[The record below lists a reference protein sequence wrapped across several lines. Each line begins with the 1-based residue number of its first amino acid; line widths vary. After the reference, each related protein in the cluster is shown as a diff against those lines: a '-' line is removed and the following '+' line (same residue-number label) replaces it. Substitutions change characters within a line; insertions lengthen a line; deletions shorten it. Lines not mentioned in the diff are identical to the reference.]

1 MLGLAGADRTASARP
16 TPGSRKRTMP
26 LRPLDAHRSP
36 EAPVPVRSLHDAP
49 LPRSRPP
56 RRRAVVVAV
65 AAASLAGLMTG
76 PAHAGGDGGDGR
88 HGPVDPALQRGLQAL
103 VDTPGG
109 PPGAIAVLTAGGR
122 SEVYRAGT
130 SQLGTGRP
138 PRTTDHMRI
147 ASTAKAFSGSVALQ
161 LTERG
166 ALGLDDTIGRRLPRL
181 PAAWHRVTLRQ
192 LLNHTSGLPDYTED
206 PTFVA
211 ELTADPR
218 RHFDS
223 RRLLD
228 YVAGDRLRFRPGS
241 AYRYSNSDNIAVA
254 LMAEAATGRRYEKLL
269 ADLVYRPLGLR
280 DTSLPQGYRLPEPF
294 LHGYAVDPPNAPED
308 VSTVLSASGVWASGG
323 IVSTPRD
330 LGAFVRGYAGG
341 LGLGPAVRRQQ
352 LSFVAGSSE
361 PAGPG
366 RNRAGLAVFSYT
378 TRCGTVYGH
387 TGNFPGYTQLA
398 AGTKDGKRSLT
409 VSLTS
414 QVNSTTNPR
423 LLATLRELQED
434 FVCRLLDRRRPG
446 GAQ

>member
-1 MLGLAGADRTASARP
+1 MLGLVGAAPAAP
-16 TPGSRKRTMP
+16 P
-26 LRPLDAHRSP
+26 DAHRLQ
-36 EAPVPVRSLHDAP
+36 EAPVPVRAHPDAP
-49 LPRSRPP
+49 LPRRRPR
-56 RRRAVVVAV
+56 RRRAVVAAL

-76 PAHAGGDGGDGR
+76 PAHAGGDGGDSR
-88 HGPVDPALQRGLQAL
+88 HRPVDPGLRQKLQAL

-161 LTERG
+161 LAERG
-166 ALGLDDTIGRRLPRL
+166 ALGLDDTLGRRLPRL

-192 LLNHTSGLPDYTED
+192 LLNHTSGLPDYTEA
-206 PTFVA
+206 PTFIA

-218 RHFDS
+218 RRFDS

-228 YVAGDRLRFRPGS
+228 YVAGDPLRFEPGS
-241 AYRYSNSDNIAVA
+241 TYHYSNSDNIAVA
-254 LMAEAATGRRYEKLL
+254 LMAEAATGQRYEKLL
-269 ADLVYRPLGLR
+269 AELVYRPLGLR
-280 DTSLPQGYRLPEPF
+280 DTSLPQGYRLPEPY

-308 VSTVLSASGVWASGG
+308 VSTVLGASGVWASGG

-330 LGAFVRGYAGG
+330 LGAFIRGYAGG
-341 LGLGPAVRRQQ
+341 LGLGPEVRRQQ

-366 RNRAGLAVFSYT
+366 RNRAGLGVFSYA

-414 QVNSTTNPR
+414 QVNSATNPR

-434 FVCRLLDRRRPG
+434 FVCRLLDRRKPG
-446 GAQ
+446 GAY

>member
-1 MLGLAGADRTASARP
+1 M
-16 TPGSRKRTMP
+16 
-26 LRPLDAHRSP
+26 
-36 EAPVPVRSLHDAP
+36 PVRSRPDAP
-49 LPRSRPP
+49 LPRRRPR
-56 RRRAVVVAV
+56 RRRAVVAAL
-65 AAASLAGLMTG
+65 AAASLAGLTTG
-76 PAHAGGDGGDGR
+76 PAHAGGGDSR
-88 HGPVDPALQRGLQAL
+88 HGSVDPALRQKLQAL

-161 LTERG
+161 LAERG
-166 ALGLDDTIGRRLPRL
+166 ALGLDDTLGRRLPRL

-192 LLNHTSGLPDYTED
+192 LLNHTSGLPDYTEA
-206 PTFVA
+206 PTFIA

-218 RHFDS
+218 RRFDS

-228 YVAGDRLRFRPGS
+228 YVAGDPLRFRPGS
-241 AYRYSNSDNIAVA
+241 AYHYSNSDNIAVA
-254 LMAEAATGRRYEKLL
+254 LMAEAATGQRYEKLL
-269 ADLVYRPLGLR
+269 AELVYRPLGLR
-280 DTSLPQGYRLPEPF
+280 DTSLPQGYRLPEPY

-308 VSTVLSASGVWASGG
+308 VSTVLGASGLWASGG
-323 IVSTPRD
+323 TVSTPRD
-330 LGAFVRGYAGG
+330 LGAFIRGYAGG
-341 LGLGPAVRRQQ
+341 LGLGPEVRRQQ

-366 RNRAGLAVFSYT
+366 RNRAGLGVFSYA

-387 TGNFPGYTQLA
+387 TGNLPGYTQLA

-414 QVNSTTNPR
+414 QVNSATNPR

-434 FVCRLLDRRRPG
+434 FVCRLLDRRNPG
-446 GAQ
+446 GAHQKA

>member
-1 MLGLAGADRTASARP
+1 
-16 TPGSRKRTMP
+16 
-26 LRPLDAHRSP
+26 
-36 EAPVPVRSLHDAP
+36 
-49 LPRSRPP
+49 
-56 RRRAVVVAV
+56 
-65 AAASLAGLMTG
+65 
-76 PAHAGGDGGDGR
+76 
-88 HGPVDPALQRGLQAL
+88 LQAL

-109 PPGAIAVLTAGGR
+109 PPGAIAVLTTDGR

-161 LTERG
+161 LTQRG
-166 ALGLDDTIGRRLPRL
+166 ALGLDDTIGRRLPKL

-206 PTFVA
+206 PTFIA

-228 YVAGDRLRFRPGS
+228 YVAGDPLRFRPGS

-254 LMAEAATGRRYEKLL
+254 LMAEAVTGQRYEKLL
-269 ADLVYRPLGLR
+269 AELVYRPLGLR
-280 DTSLPQGYRLPEPF
+280 DTSLPQGYRLPTPY
-294 LHGYAVDPPNAPED
+294 LHGYAVDQPGAPED

-330 LGAFVRGYAGG
+330 LGAFIRGYAGG
-341 LGLGPAVRRQQ
+341 LGLGPAVRKQQ

-366 RNRAGLAVFSYT
+366 RNKAGLAVFSYA

-398 AGTKDGKRSLT
+398 AATKDGKRSLT

-414 QVNSTTNPR
+414 QVNSATNPR
-423 LLATLRELQED
+423 LLATLRKLQED
-434 FVCRLLDRRRPG
+434 FVCRLLDRRKPG
-446 GAQ
+446 GAY

>member
-1 MLGLAGADRTASARP
+1 MLGLAGADATAP
-16 TPGSRKRTMP
+16 P
-26 LRPLDAHRSP
+26 DAHRAP
-36 EAPVPVRSLHDAP
+36 RTAHRLQEAPVPVRTRPDVP
-49 LPRSRPP
+49 LPRRRPR
-56 RRRAVVVAV
+56 RRRAVVAAL

-76 PAHAGGDGGDGR
+76 PAHAGGDGGDGP
-88 HGPVDPALQRGLQAL
+88 HGPVDPTLRRKLQAL

-109 PPGAIAVLTAGGR
+109 PPGAIAVLTANGR

-147 ASTAKAFSGSVALQ
+147 ASVAKAFSGSVALQ
-161 LTERG
+161 LAERG

-192 LLNHTSGLPDYTED
+192 LLNHTSGLPDYTEA
-206 PTFVA
+206 PAFIA

-218 RHFDS
+218 RRFDS

-228 YVAGDRLRFRPGS
+228 YVAGDPLRFRPGS
-241 AYRYSNSDNIAVA
+241 AYHYSNSDNIAVA
-254 LMAEAATGRRYEKLL
+254 LMAEAATGQRYEKLL
-269 ADLVYRPLGLR
+269 AELVYRPLGLR
-280 DTSLPQGYRLPEPF
+280 DTSLPPGYRLPEPY
-294 LHGYAVDPPNAPED
+294 LHGYAVDPPDAPED
-308 VSTVLSASGVWASGG
+308 VSTALGTSGIWASGG

-330 LGAFVRGYAGG
+330 LGGFIRGYAGG
-341 LGLGPAVRRQQ
+341 LGLGPEVRRQQ

-366 RNRAGLAVFSYT
+366 RNRAGLAVFSYA

-387 TGNFPGYTQLA
+387 TGNLPGYTQLA

-434 FVCRLLDRRRPG
+434 FVCRLLDRRKPG
-446 GAQ
+446 GAR

>member
-1 MLGLAGADRTASARP
+1 MPAR
-16 TPGSRKRTMP
+16 SRP
-26 LRPLDAHRSP
+26 H
-36 EAPVPVRSLHDAP
+36 AP
-49 LPRSRPP
+49 LPRPRP
-56 RRRAVVVAV
+56 RRRIAVVAAL
-65 AAASLAGLMTG
+65 AAASLAGLMSG
-76 PAHAGGDGGDGR
+76 PAHAGGDQGPDGGGGP
-88 HGPVDPALQRGLQAL
+88 HGPADPALRRGLQAL

-109 PPGAIAVLTAGGR
+109 PPGAIAVLTADGR

-130 SQLGTGRP
+130 SQLGTGRQ

-161 LTERG
+161 LTQRG
-166 ALGLDDTIGRRLPRL
+166 ALRLDDTIGRRLPKL

-206 PTFVA
+206 PRFIA
-211 ELTADPR
+211 EVTADPR

-228 YVAGDRLRFRPGS
+228 YVAGDPLRFRPGS

-254 LMAEAATGRRYEKLL
+254 LMAEAVTGQRYEKLL
-269 ADLVYRPLGLR
+269 AELVYRPLGLR
-280 DTSLPQGYRLPEPF
+280 DTSLPQGYRLPTPY
-294 LHGYAVDPPNAPED
+294 LHGYAVDEPGAPED
-308 VSTVLSASGVWASGG
+308 VSTVLGASGVWASGG

-330 LGAFVRGYAGG
+330 LGAFIRGYAGG
-341 LGLGPAVRRQQ
+341 LGLGPAVRKQQ
-352 LSFVAGSSE
+352 LTFVAGSSE

-366 RNRAGLAVFSYT
+366 RNKAGLAVFSYA

-398 AGTKDGKRSLT
+398 AATKDGKRSLT

-414 QVNSTTNPR
+414 QVNSETNPR
-423 LLATLRELQED
+423 LLATLRKLQED
-434 FVCRLLDRRRPG
+434 FVCRLLDRRKPG
-446 GAQ
+446 GAY

>member
-1 MLGLAGADRTASARP
+1 MLGLAGADRTAP
-16 TPGSRKRTMP
+16 TF
-26 LRPLDAHRSP
+26 AHRLQ
-36 EAPVPVRSLHDAP
+36 EAPVPARSHSDAP
-49 LPRSRPP
+49 LPRPRL
-56 RRRAVVVAV
+56 RRRSAVVAAL
-65 AAASLAGLMTG
+65 AAASLAGLMSG
-76 PAHAGGDGGDGR
+76 PAHAGGDRGPDGGGGP
-88 HGPVDPALQRGLQAL
+88 HGPADPALRRGLRAL

-109 PPGAIAVLTAGGR
+109 PPGAIAVLTADGR

-161 LTERG
+161 LAQRG
-166 ALGLDDTIGRRLPRL
+166 ALGLDDTIGRRLPKL

-206 PTFVA
+206 PTFIA

-228 YVAGDRLRFRPGS
+228 YVAADRLRFRPGS

-254 LMAEAATGRRYEKLL
+254 LMAEAVTGQRYEKLL
-269 ADLVYRPLGLR
+269 AELVYRPLGLR
-280 DTSLPQGYRLPEPF
+280 DTSLPQDYRLPTPF
-294 LHGYAVDPPNAPED
+294 LHGYAVDQPGAPED

-330 LGAFVRGYAGG
+330 LGAFIRGYAGG
-341 LGLGPAVRRQQ
+341 LGIGPAVRKQQ
-352 LSFVAGSSE
+352 LSFVPGSSE

-398 AGTKDGKRSLT
+398 AATKDGKRSLT

-414 QVNSTTNPR
+414 QVNSATNPR
-423 LLATLRELQED
+423 LLATLRKLQED
-434 FVCRLLDRRRPG
+434 FVCRLLDRRKPG
-446 GAQ
+446 GAY